1 MSDERL
7 KEMATFFHNHNLLDQ
22 AAARLFLDMYDEEPP
37 AVADLAANSVTMA
50 DIRSM
55 DADMSCVPSFFG
67 GPEKIRPRHCPD
79 IARSRYSAYP
89 N

>member
-1 MSDERL
+1 
-7 KEMATFFHNHNLLDQ
+7 MAKFFHNHNLLDQ

-37 AVADLAANSVTMA
+37 AVADLADTGCTMGDLA
-50 DIRSM
+50 PMTGMAGDR
-55 DADMSCVPSFFG
+55 PTFFG

-79 IARSRYSAYP
+79 IARSQFSAYP